1 MSILIFFT
9 RACSS
14 NIQKIKRMSF
24 EDFDCNTIK
33 LFYKDVNHDYN
44 IDVGTEY
51 KNVST
56 QKTHLLNSLTRYT
69 VYS

>member
-14 NIQKIKRMSF
+14 NIQKIKRMSS

-44 IDVGTEY
+44 IDVRTEY
-51 KNVST
+51 KNVSI
-56 QKTHLLNSLTRYT
+56 QKR
-69 VYS
+69 VC

>member
-1 MSILIFFT
+1 MS
-9 RACSS
+9 S
-14 NIQKIKRMSF
+14 

-51 KNVST
+51 KNISI
-56 QKTHLLNSLTRYT
+56 QKTRLLNSLTRYT
-69 VYS
+69 VYT